1 VTSRRL
7 ERYAREL
14 GDRVERLGGELRS
27 RLELEV
33 VEHLEDAAAGHR
45 ERGLSPAEA
54 EERALREF
62 GAPEL
67 IARELLEDVVATF
80 HALLTAP
87 LRRAPALA

>member
-1 VTSRRL
+1 MSTRL

-14 GDRVERLGGELRS
+14 GGRVERLGGLRR

-33 VEHLEDAAAGHR
+33 VEHLEDAAASYR

-54 EERALREF
+54 EERAVRDF

-67 IARELLEDVVATF
+67 IARQLLEDLAVSLR
-80 HALLTAP
+80 ALLAAP
-87 LRRAPALA
+87 RAAATPA